1 MIDINLI
8 RRDAK
13 KVEESLRKR
22 DDIDK
27 IELLYQVK
35 EKDEKYRSLLQQEQ
49 ALRKKRNELINEVNQ
64 LRGQGKDFKAKAK
77 QVKKIAQDIK
87 GVEEETKALK
97 EELGIKLLQLPNVL
111 HPSVPVGHSDEENKV
126 MKLYGK
132 KPKFSFK
139 TKNHVELMQSLDLA
153 DLDRAAKISQSRFY
167 FLKNELALLDFALMN
182 YALDF
187 LRKKGFTF
195 LIPPAMMNRK
205 AYSGVTDLDD
215 FENVMYKVEGEDLY
229 VIATAEHPLI
239 AMHANEVFEV
249 KDLPLKYCGFS
260 TNFRKEVGAHGITD
274 RGIWRVHQ
282 FNKIE
287 MIIFSHPEDSWKH
300 HDFLAKIVE
309 EFFSSLE
316 IHFRKVNVCTGD
328 IGSVAAKKYD
338 YEAWIPSASAFKEI
352 ASCSNCTDYQ
362 ANRLGIRYRT
372 NEGNKA
378 LHTLNST
385 CVATTRAAVAILEN
399 LQQEDGSIT
408 LPKAL
413 RKYMGGLKAI
423 KAPKPAP
430 KKPAKKPGKPAKG
443 KK

>member
-1 MIDINLI
+1 
-8 RRDAK
+8 
-13 KVEESLRKR
+13 
-22 DDIDK
+22 
-27 IELLYQVK
+27 
-35 EKDEKYRSLLQQEQ
+35 
-49 ALRKKRNELINEVNQ
+49 
-64 LRGQGKDFKAKAK
+64 
-77 QVKKIAQDIK
+77 
-87 GVEEETKALK
+87 
-97 EELGIKLLQLPNVL
+97 
-111 HPSVPVGHSDEENKV
+111 
-126 MKLYGK
+126 
-132 KPKFSFK
+132 
-139 TKNHVELMQSLDLA
+139 
-153 DLDRAAKISQSRFY
+153 
-167 FLKNELALLDFALMN
+167 
-182 YALDF
+182 
-187 LRKKGFTF
+187 
-195 LIPPAMMNRK
+195 MMNRK

-229 VIATAEHPLI
+229 VIATAEHPLVS
-239 AMHANEVFEV
+239 MHANEVFEV
-249 KDLPLKYCGFS
+249 KSLPVKYCGFS

-287 MIIFSHPEDSWKH
+287 MIILSHPDDSWKH
-300 HDFLAKIVE
+300 HEFLAKIVE

-316 IHFRKVNVCTGD
+316 VPFRKVNVCTGD

-338 YEAWIPSASAFKEI
+338 YEAWIPSAGAFKEI

-399 LQQEDGSIT
+399 MQQEDGSVQI
-408 LPKAL
+408 PKVL

-423 KAPKPAP
+423 KPP
-430 KKPAKKPGKPAKG
+430 KKPKPKKPTKNSGRSVKR